1 MKLLGMVLI
10 ALSAVSAAAVWQ
22 AEGRRRIRRLRDFQ
36 RLFSLM
42 RGELAAYA
50 PPLPE
55 LLTSLIPR
63 LSGQAKHFAQSLL
76 QRLSQLAAEGF
87 YPIWERCVASSVP
100 EAAEAEKR
108 ALEAV
113 GQTLGRYDLARQC
126 QVLEE
131 CERLLRKEAEQEVQ
145 ALNQSR
151 GLKWG
156 LALSAAAMLV
166 IVLS

>member
-10 ALSAVSAAAVWQ
+10 ALSAVSAATVWQ
-22 AEGRRRIRRLRDFQ
+22 AEGSRRIRRLRDFQ

-76 QRLSQLAAEGF
+76 QGLPQLAAEGF
-87 YPIWERCVASSVP
+87 YAIWERCVALSVP
-100 EAAEAEKR
+100 EAAEAENTGLR
-108 ALEAV
+108 A
-113 GQTLGRYDLARQC
+113 G
-126 QVLEE
+126 
-131 CERLLRKEAEQEVQ
+131 
-145 ALNQSR
+145 
-151 GLKWG
+151 
-156 LALSAAAMLV
+156 SAP
-166 IVLS
+166 